1 MDRDIKHAYRNLQ
14 SANRHFYVM
23 KNLNHSL
30 WSHKNFSINM
40 YFSQKKIIYK
50 TLFATS
56 KGMVLEMHTWRPDQR
71 IYFSAKQIPSLTA
84 LF

>member
-1 MDRDIKHAYRNLQ
+1 
-14 SANRHFYVM
+14 
-23 KNLNHSL
+23 
-30 WSHKNFSINM
+30 M
-40 YFSQKKIIYK
+40 YFSENKFIYK

-56 KGMVLEMHTWRPDQR
+56 NGMVVEMHTCRPDQR